1 MKIATSQITQAR
13 YQESKRQHTTET
25 LSANL
30 DTTSI
35 QHGQARAQEHSSLT
49 QNYST
54 RSRSTVTEG
63 DHTKR
68 LAYDGTY
75 QKQQQQSSE
84 VALRVNNRRGATSE
98 TSIERW
104 QLNKSKQFYEEQQR
118 LIFESV
124 GEVTTTD
131 GQKIDFFL
139 QLDFQSHYEKT
150 RLQENL
156 LNQQQWI
163 DPLAISLNGQIPT
176 ISDASF
182 EFDLNGDGQNEQI
195 KQLGSGIGYIAF
207 DRNGDDII
215 NDGTE
220 LFGART
226 GLGFAELAQ
235 FDSDGNGW
243 IDENDAAYSQLK
255 VWQPQTNEL
264 VSFAEAEVGA
274 IYLQAEQTNYQFT
287 NIDGGADARMTQT
300 SAALKESGQAVA
312 VFQLEWAQQ
321 SPITLNQV
329 LTSVT
334 NDPVPSDSLP
344 LKPVNTNSTRS
355 IVSASNT
362 EELSQSFSIS
372 SGRTGQIDDVK
383 SMDYTPFE
391 WSVEKQSVQIGI
403 IKLEGM
409 EGDSFVERMRE
420 VVNILKNMRE
430 QNDKQSTLLSQ
441 KLK

>member
-1 MKIATSQITQAR
+1 MKIATSQVTQAR

-25 LSANL
+25 LNANL
-30 DTTSI
+30 NTTSLK
-35 QHGQARAQEHSSLT
+35 HGQARAQEQQSLT
-49 QNYST
+49 QDYST
-54 RSRSTVTEG
+54 RSRSLVTDG

-68 LAYDGTY
+68 LAYDSEY
-75 QKQQQQSSE
+75 KRQQQQNTE
-84 VALRVNNRRGATSE
+84 VALVVNNRRGPTSNIG
-98 TSIERW
+98 IEQW
-104 QLNKSKQFYEEQQR
+104 ELNKSKQVYEENQR

-124 GEVTTTD
+124 GEVTTAD
-131 GQKIDFFL
+131 GRKIDFFL
-139 QLDFQSHYEKT
+139 QLDFESNYEET
-150 RLQENL
+150 RIQESL
-156 LNQQQWI
+156 LNKQQWI

-176 ISDASF
+176 VSDTSF

-195 KQLGSGIGYIAF
+195 KQLGAGIGYIAF

-243 IDENDAAYSQLK
+243 IDENDEAYNQLK

-264 VSFAEAEVGA
+264 ISFAEAEVGA

-287 NIDGGADARMTQT
+287 NIDGSADARMTQT
-300 SAALKESGQAVA
+300 SAALKENGQAVA

-321 SPITLNQV
+321 RQLTINPAESLETDNPLPIN
-329 LTSVT
+329 SI
-334 NDPVPSDSLP
+334 PIR
-344 LKPVNTNSTRS
+344 PVNMNSVRT
-355 IVSASNT
+355 IVSAFNT

-372 SGRTGQIDDVK
+372 TGRARQMVSTNPV
-383 SMDYTPFE
+383 DYTPFE